1 MATPANICV
10 SNFIRNFLARDSE
23 PLLGFLTI
31 WRRVHLLFTDSLETH
46 RIADSCNSNA
56 RTSIQNC
63 IADRILVAGSVMLT
77 ARSRYF
83 RERVSKFRTHRKFTA
98 ESLMSLALMSFSL

>member
-1 MATPANICV
+1 M
-10 SNFIRNFLARDSE
+10 RNFLARDSE

-31 WRRVHLLFTDSLETH
+31 WRVHLSFTDSLETH

-56 RTSIQNC
+56 RTSIQNY

-98 ESLMSLALMSFSL
+98 ESLITIIDVILVVIA